1 MTSWP
6 DVIFS
11 PAGFK
16 DGATVRGPPD
26 IQHFINYRWL
36 IMTEKTKVIVQ
47 YYKNIKMW
55 PSNELNSFKKSP
67 SDKKQSKHPK
77 VLL

>member
-26 IQHFINYRWL
+26 IQRFTNYIWL
-36 IMTEKTKVIVQ
+36 IMNDIAKVIVQ
-47 YYKNIKMW
+47 Y
-55 PSNELNSFKKSP
+55 
-67 SDKKQSKHPK
+67 
-77 VLL
+77 